1 MTHKL
6 GMEGGGGSLG
16 LTVTIQQTNKHF
28 NLKQVVLTGTQGRTS
43 HVKRDKSL
51 ISKVERLIY
60 VELDM

>member
-28 NLKQVVLTGTQGRTS
+28 NLKHVGLTGTS

-60 VELDM
+60 VELDI